1 MEKKVLCTIYL
12 NDVSKFNKKV
22 LLSESLA
29 KIRKIISE
37 DLEENFSFLQ
47 KDKII
52 DVSEEGDLLLGK
64 IIDNKKIFL
73 TSNSND
79 SIYDIIMNDK
89 IIQIKANKDEV
100 LSSLRKK
107 IELKISS
114 DFEFLFNDSDIS
126 QKDENET
133 TIEEILTNE
142 KIYICSKT
150 QEKNNLNTIKK

>member
-37 DLEENFSFLQ
+37 ELEENFSFLQ

-64 IIDNKKIFL
+64 IIDNKKIIFL

-79 SIYDIIMNDK
+79 RFYDIIMNDK
-89 IIQIKANKDEV
+89 IIQIKTNKDEV
-100 LSSLRKK
+100 LSNLRKK
-107 IELKISS
+107 
-114 DFEFLFNDSDIS
+114 
-126 QKDENET
+126 
-133 TIEEILTNE
+133 
-142 KIYICSKT
+142 
-150 QEKNNLNTIKK
+150 

>member
-12 NDVSKFNKKV
+12 NDASKFNKKV

-64 IIDNKKIFL
+64 IIDNKKIIFL

-79 SIYDIIMNDK
+79 RFYDIIMNDK
-89 IIQIKANKDEV
+89 IIQIKTNKDEV
-100 LSSLRKK
+100 LSNLRKK
-107 IELKISS
+107 
-114 DFEFLFNDSDIS
+114 
-126 QKDENET
+126 
-133 TIEEILTNE
+133 
-142 KIYICSKT
+142 
-150 QEKNNLNTIKK
+150 